1 MVNSLAKCVILKC
14 AETERKQVIIMVDVK
29 QFKDI
34 YNQMKKISSDDM
46 LKLYEMSETAE
57 EQEFYR
63 NAYNTVLQQLQRKA
77 IKEKRF

>member
-1 MVNSLAKCVILKC
+1 MK
-14 AETERKQVIIMVDVK
+14 TERKQVIIMVDVK
-29 QFKDI
+29 QFKDV

-63 NAYNTVLQQLQRKA
+63 NAHNTVLQQLQRKA
-77 IKEKRF
+77 IEERRF